1 MKTTLGPHVL
11 TAMRAG
17 HPLVALETALVTH
30 GLPYPINLETILGME
45 AAVRELGAIPATI
58 GV

>member
-1 MKTTLGPHVL
+1 
-11 TAMRAG
+11 MRAG